1 MTPAELSRTVL
12 RSVRGAVED
21 QELSVPVPVRIVVEP
36 PPRAGCGDYASNVAL
51 QLAKHAGRPARE
63 VAEILRKRLVG
74 TAGIARV
81 EIAGPGFLNFTLG
94 EGASAALV
102 RDVLAQGAAYGA
114 RSVHEGEGGVVEA
127 AFPSGGGARGVAVA
141 EALERIVAAG
151 GSGRLMRRGDVPGP
165 GDGAEELAGL
175 VARLGADEARWALL
189 RPAAHDPVRLPE
201 RPVQRENNPR
211 FRVQYAYA
219 RSRALVR
226 NARELG
232 FGSEPG
238 EVFAGGDTAVSDRF
252 VDVDGNIDVDTGCGV
267 GPAASVDAGRRP
279 EPIPSAVGVKRES
292 PTGLVTATGS
302 VRPAAGPTRS
312 AVVTPSA
319 ATATAPGAPE
329 PSDLATAT
337 SAAPHHSPRAD
348 GSRPSNGSRPSDRS
362 RPSGGPPPASQP
374 PPPALQA
381 HQTLHVL
388 LAGYPAAVE
397 AAARQLAPDRVV
409 RQLEATAD
417 AFFRWHD
424 VCPPLPVGEQKPL
437 AVHRARLALVEA
449 TGTVLANGL
458 RLLGISAPDH
468 L

>member
-1 MTPAELSRTVL
+1 M
-12 RSVRGAVED
+12 
-21 QELSVPVPVRIVVEP
+21 PVPVRIVVEP

-51 QLAKHAGRPARE
+51 QLAKPAGRPARE
-63 VAEILRKRLVG
+63 VAEILRNRLVG

-114 RSVHEGEGGVVEA
+114 RSVHEGDGGVVEA
-127 AFPSGGGARGVAVA
+127 AFPSGGGARGVAVT

-201 RPVQRENNPR
+201 RPVQRESNPR

-238 EVFAGGDTAVSDRF
+238 EVFASGDAAASDRF
-252 VDVDGNIDVDTGCGV
+252 VDVDVDVDVDTGCGV
-267 GPAASVDAGRRP
+267 GPVASVGVGRRP

-312 AVVTPSA
+312 AVGTPSA
-319 ATATAPGAPE
+319 PTATAAGASGAPRVHGAPE

-337 SAAPHHSPRAD
+337 AAPHHSPRAD
-348 GSRPSNGSRPSDRS
+348 GSRPSNGSRPSD
-362 RPSGGPPPASQP
+362 
-374 PPPALQA
+374 
-381 HQTLHVL
+381 
-388 LAGYPAAVE
+388 
-397 AAARQLAPDRVV
+397 
-409 RQLEATAD
+409 
-417 AFFRWHD
+417 
-424 VCPPLPVGEQKPL
+424 PVSY
-437 AVHRARLALVEA
+437 
-449 TGTVLANGL
+449 T
-458 RLLGISAPDH
+458 H